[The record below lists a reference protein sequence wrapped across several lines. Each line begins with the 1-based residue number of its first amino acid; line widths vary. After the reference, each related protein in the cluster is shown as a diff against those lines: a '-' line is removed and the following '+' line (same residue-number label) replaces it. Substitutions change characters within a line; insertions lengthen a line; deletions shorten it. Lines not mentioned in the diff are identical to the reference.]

1 MRCVSDPDIRFS
13 VLYCLDER
21 FDPHLAQSENLS
33 SLFHALYDEAFEIRE
48 RAICM
53 IGRLSSKNPA
63 YVMPSL
69 RQILLQVRLAC
80 CPVSA
85 TGGWCVC
92 VCVQGGCE
100 CVGGVYRVWVYTGCV
115 CVYTQGVWVRGVYR
129 VCGCV

>member
-92 VCVQGGCE
+92 VYRVCV
-100 CVGGVYRVWVYTGCV
+100 CVGGVYRVCV